1 MTGSV
6 SSVRQWFLEDIDP
19 WSAFCDLC
27 SHVPNILDN
36 SDPYLSPSIFYV
48 VDQNWCCKSICKW
61 HQSKLEFANVC
72 SNKDRGK
79 YLEVCKSWRWVIMFF
94 MNADEMVDMIEM
106 IKANNWLRNVN
117 RPRMIEMKDMIY
129 RSRSLDFQKSEVR
142 RKTRQFPIWQSNLT
156 SE

>member
-1 MTGSV
+1 
-6 SSVRQWFLEDIDP
+6 
-19 WSAFCDLC
+19 
-27 SHVPNILDN
+27 
-36 SDPYLSPSIFYV
+36 
-48 VDQNWCCKSICKW
+48 
-61 HQSKLEFANVC
+61 
-72 SNKDRGK
+72 
-79 YLEVCKSWRWVIMFF
+79 

-106 IKANNWLRNVN
+106 MIKANNWLRNAN

>member
-1 MTGSV
+1 M
-6 SSVRQWFLEDIDP
+6 
-19 WSAFCDLC
+19 
-27 SHVPNILDN
+27 
-36 SDPYLSPSIFYV
+36 
-48 VDQNWCCKSICKW
+48 IC
-61 HQSKLEFANVC
+61 
-72 SNKDRGK
+72 
-79 YLEVCKSWRWVIMFF
+79 

-106 IKANNWLRNVN
+106 IKANNWLRNAN